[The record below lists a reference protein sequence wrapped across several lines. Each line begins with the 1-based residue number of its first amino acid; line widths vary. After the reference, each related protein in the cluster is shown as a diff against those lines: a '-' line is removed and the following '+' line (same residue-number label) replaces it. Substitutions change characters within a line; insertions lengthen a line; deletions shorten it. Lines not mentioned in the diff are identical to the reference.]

1 MNKMH
6 DAGLFRPADHFLPPR
21 ALMQE
26 SAERN
31 TLRSSVA
38 NEREVVA
45 AVRGVEP
52 YDLTNP
58 FMHRHARRTNVDRQ
72 PWRARQTEIGQS
84 ECLVAN
90 TSAIGQ
96 DSLARRVAH
105 CGNGDGTKLPL
116 MAGRMAFTALARQ
129 IRSWLMLSVT
139 QPGEPMSAAS
149 IAPLWVALEAH
160 THRLDDDS
168 LDNLTSAEVVSRF
181 TDIHAPRPTALRD
194 RGHGGLAYLH
204 ANRLD
209 MGCRHAF
216 IAAQK
221 PVACNDPGS
230 AAGFW
235 GAMQEH
241 GVALIIDLTND
252 NDNAHEAHY
261 GPTPHARSL
270 TLEPVSV
277 RLARQE
283 HFDHGSVESLH
294 IATSGVSGMHV
305 VRRLKF
311 DAWQDHGVISPTQ
324 LGMLAYRAETLCE
337 PDATIAIHCRA
348 GVGRTGTLT
357 CFMAADD
364 LISRTLHASPRLRV
378 DTLVRITIKC
388 VLQGRRDRGP
398 CFVQTSEQLRLVVN
412 ALLMRYAAS
421 LE

>member
-1 MNKMH
+1 MDKMH
-6 DAGLFRPADHFLPPR
+6 DAALVRPADHFLPSGLVMPD
-21 ALMQE
+21 
-26 SAERN
+26 SAAWN
-31 TLRSSVA
+31 PLQSGVA
-38 NEREVVA
+38 NEREPVA
-45 AVRGVEP
+45 AVRGVESH
-52 YDLTNP
+52 DDTNP
-58 FMHRHARRTNVDRQ
+58 FMHRHARKANAGQQTS
-72 PWRARQTEIGQS
+72 RARQTDIARPERH
-84 ECLVAN
+84 VA
-90 TSAIGQ
+90 SASPMA
-96 DSLARRVAH
+96 DSV
-105 CGNGDGTKLPL
+105 
-116 MAGRMAFTALARQ
+116 AFTALAWQ

-160 THRLDDDS
+160 THRLEDEG

-283 HFDHGSVESLH
+283 HFDHGSVEALH

-311 DAWQDHGVISPTQ
+311 DAWQDHGVISPTR

-378 DTLVRITIKC
+378 DTLVRITIEC